1 MIYCDGGN
9 DKDSL
14 PELENE
20 DIGDDSDS
28 TTVHVHDVDGDG
40 DKDTVFGNSD
50 QTATTYYKDGTGGLE
65 EDPEGPTGDGWEPE
79 PPATTSVG
87 KLTPD
92 PDGDGPEGPTT
103 GMVTGGDVY
112 EWKEADDPDGR
123 RRRTTRRT
131 TRARGRRCPTRRA
144 ALSVISSS
152 TRPRASS
159 LWTSTATAMTT
170 SW

>member
-1 MIYCDGGN
+1 M
-9 DKDSL
+9 
-14 PELENE
+14 
-20 DIGDDSDS
+20 
-28 TTVHVHDVDGDG
+28 HVHDVDGDG

-112 EWKEADDPDGR
+112 EWKEADDPDG
-123 RRRTTRRT
+123 TKTPDD
-131 TRARGRRCPTRRA
+131 PTGG
-144 ALSVISSS
+144 LSLQS
-152 TRPRASS
+152 
-159 LWTSTATAMTT
+159 
-170 SW
+170 